1 MKEFE
6 TFMKEK
12 EIEVIL
18 KHIKRILETGSKEE
32 LIEYINKHD
41 FIFVTQK

>member
-1 MKEFE
+1 MNEFE
-6 TFMKEK
+6 LFMKEK
-12 EIEVIL
+12 EIKVIL

-41 FIFVTQK
+41 FIFDNAK